1 MSKIQQE
8 LKYTKEHEWVKVED
22 DIVTV
27 GITDHAQ
34 SLLGDVVFLEIPE
47 EGSSIAKE
55 DAFGVVESVK
65 AVSDLFAPFSGTVVE
80 ANNALVDSP
89 ENINSDCYSSWI
101 IKVKIQNETEL
112 SELMDSAQYSSFLET
127 LEK

>member
-1 MSKIQQE
+1 MSKIPQE
-8 LKYTKEHEWVKVED
+8 LKYTKEHEWVKVEG

-47 EGSSIAKE
+47 EGSSITKE